1 MPKYLLES
9 NPDQCFHALADATRR
24 AVIERLALG
33 SASVSELH
41 SNSKMALPSF
51 MQHLSVLEQSGMV
64 KSHKAGRTRTYQLEP
79 HALKPL
85 EHWLSAQRRI
95 WETRLNHKG
104 FFHGWGIAID
114 QMVEVMQAK
123 KAQ

>member
-1 MPKYLLES
+1 
-9 NPDQCFHALADATRR
+9 
-24 AVIERLALG
+24 
-33 SASVSELH
+33 
-41 SNSKMALPSF
+41 

-95 WETRLNHKG
+95 WETRL
-104 FFHGWGIAID
+104 D
-114 QMVEVMQAK
+114 QLDEFVLALKAAK
-123 KAQ
+123 EDDK